1 LFFYGNIG
9 FANVLKGYVYTTLPV
24 VFRVSPPVIYLSLK
38 TVRTPKLHVI
48 LYFLKTP
55 SKVL

>member
-1 LFFYGNIG
+1 LLCYGNIG
-9 FANVLKGYVYTTLPV
+9 FANPPKCYVYTTLPV
-24 VFRVSPPVIYLSLK
+24 VFRVPPPVIYLSLK
-38 TVRTPKLHVI
+38 IVRTVI